1 MFSDDVETRKK
12 YEKMWSEISTNYFIN
27 FSIKILNIYEYGNK
41 LGIPTSDIHENNLG
55 YRDNELVAFDCM

>member
-1 MFSDDVETRKK
+1 
-12 YEKMWSEISTNYFIN
+12 MWSEISTNYFIN